1 MQQIASVEELARQK
15 VRGTNTLGMGI
26 QEALRLE
33 AIGFCV
39 ALSHVRRLVDYMS
52 YKIRRYVDD
61 VKQYTIC
68 IVHFYTTIIATRANI
83 TRRHACL
90 CGVNHLTPAAFFA

>member
-1 MQQIASVEELARQK
+1 LQQIASVEEIARQK

-39 ALSHVRRLVDYMS
+39 ALRHFHRLVVY
-52 YKIRRYVDD
+52 D
-61 VKQYTIC
+61 V
-68 IVHFYTTIIATRANI
+68 
-83 TRRHACL
+83 L
-90 CGVNHLTPAAFFA
+90 